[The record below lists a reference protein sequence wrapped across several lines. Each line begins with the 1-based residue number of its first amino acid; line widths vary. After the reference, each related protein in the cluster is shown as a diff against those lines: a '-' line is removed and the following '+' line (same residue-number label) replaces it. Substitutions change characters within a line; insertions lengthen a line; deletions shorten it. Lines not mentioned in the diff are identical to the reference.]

1 MICITTLCAVQAWP
15 SQLQGRN
22 VIASKHN
29 REGIFVRPNSRVFRD
44 EAGSN
49 FWVQFQIVDQH
60 RPTAGP
66 PGPYN
71 VTVCGW

>member
-1 MICITTLCAVQAWP
+1 MICITTFCAAQAWP

-22 VIASKHN
+22 VIASKYN
-29 REGIFVRPNSRVFRD
+29 REGIFIRPNSRVFRD